1 MILNAFDLLL
11 QMLVLFGKNVLF
23 FIQRLLFLNKPE
35 FLLLNLV
42 SAFLRF
48 LVEILF
54 KFKTSSFASSIAS
67 FFKVLASIFASST
80 ID

>member
-54 KFKTSSFASSIAS
+54 KF
-67 FFKVLASIFASST
+67 
-80 ID
+80 